1 MTYSWIGTLR
11 IHTSTC
17 NAMEKGGCVWGHRDA
32 GMRDHF
38 LSDRLGFPF
47 SPELFPKI
55 CIPEMWNLGIFF
67 NKLGNYSDYRKCRCC
82 QPAPRFCKLTV
93 KICDALFITWRLMKG
108 CWGWEVKD
116 KEKPGNRNGQMS
128 SGTDLWGSKGGGRRR
143 NGAKEALLRY
153 PCLPVHGTALA
164 TQVFCHLRR
173 WRRDK

>member
-17 NAMEKGGCVWGHRDA
+17 IAMEKGGCVWGHRDA

-38 LSDRLGFPF
+38 LSDGLGFPF

-108 CWGWEVKD
+108 CWGWGVKD
-116 KEKPGNRNGQMS
+116 KEKSGNRNGQMS